1 MSVLL
6 DLALTEERAKI
17 CREATDASVD
27 RDSLGSIARSVGISV
42 GNCHANCYRDA
53 VSQTYRQLE

>member
-27 RDSLGSIARSVGISV
+27 RDSLGSIARSDGYSV
-42 GNCHANCYRDA
+42 GN
-53 VSQTYRQLE
+53 